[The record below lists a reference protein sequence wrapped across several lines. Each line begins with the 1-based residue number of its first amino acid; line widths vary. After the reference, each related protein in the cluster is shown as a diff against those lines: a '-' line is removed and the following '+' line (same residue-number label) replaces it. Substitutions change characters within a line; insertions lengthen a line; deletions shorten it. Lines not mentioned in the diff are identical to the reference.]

1 MKLRIYLSIIIL
13 LTLFSSCDREI
24 NFDFPDVEPAIV
36 VNSIITPES
45 PISVSVSAVMPIAP
59 DSYNVVNDT
68 DEYGTIH
75 SQYVP
80 KPKYCIEDASVLI
93 YEDGVLL
100 CSLEY
105 DGEGY
110 YVSDRYPKVGST
122 YTLVV
127 NAPGYKECKATTTL
141 YNLPVLSNLSFR
153 DTVSVNEE
161 GYPLSKL
168 RFTITD
174 NDPNRNFYEMSC
186 RAVSDKYNVEYDW
199 ISFDKSRNGD
209 KVLTQSECLPF
220 DQSSLLFTDDY
231 FSNGSYNL
239 DVVYSYLP
247 YAPMVKYDLEIT
259 VKSISQSYYEYR
271 RSRMMQAYQDEG
283 LFEWLANYE
292 SLSATPVE
300 IYSNI
305 ENGYGVFASYSTMT
319 DTIMRR

>member
-1 MKLRIYLSIIIL
+1 MKVRISIFVVML
-13 LTLFSSCDREI
+13 AMLYGCDRKI

-45 PISVSVSAVMPIAP
+45 PISVSISAVMPIAP
-59 DSYNVVNDT
+59 ESYMVVNDT
-68 DEYGTIH
+68 DEFGNIQSLH
-75 SQYVP
+75 VP
-80 KPKYCIEDASVLI
+80 KPKYCIEDASALI
-93 YEDGVLL
+93 YEDGELL

-105 DGEGY
+105 EGDGY

-153 DTVSVNEE
+153 DTVSVDEE

-168 RFTITD
+168 SFTITD
-174 NDPNRNFYEMSC
+174 NNPNRNFYEINC
-186 RAVSDKYNVEYDW
+186 RAVSDKYNVQYDW
-199 ISFDKSRNGD
+199 IYFNKSRNGD

-220 DQSSLLFTDDY
+220 DQTALLFTDDY
-231 FSNGSYNL
+231 FSNNSYNL
-239 DVVYSYLP
+239 DVIYSYSP
-247 YAPMVKYDLEIT
+247 YAPMAKYDLEIT

-271 RSRMMQAYQDEG
+271 RSRMMQAYHEEG
-283 LFEWLANYE
+283 LFEWLADRE
-292 SLSATPVE
+292 SLSAIPVD

-305 ENGYGVFASYSTMT
+305 ENGYGVFASYSTIT